1 LFTET
6 ASGVRAGRPALEQ
19 VLDQLRTDNTY
30 QKADWTCRPGYG
42 CHMPVSWSEEIDA
55 VLGGDLTAALTYLTP
70 AGGAVA
76 TCVAPVGLRDRQA
89 GWVGFT
95 TSLGFGKKLDRIER
109 DPHVALAFHAR
120 EHGTSHSQRYVLVQG
135 RAEIVP
141 DPDEALLTL
150 VWDQAVEVLGPAK
163 RGRLF
168 WDRWLREYYAVRVPV
183 LVHLDRI
190 MAWPDLRCA
199 GRPEVLGTPAPLEP
213 PAPQAPPKGGTGP
226 RLNSARSARRCRVKR
241 HQLLAYRGA
250 DGYPVTIPIE
260 IQGAGPDG
268 MRLTAVPGLLPAG
281 GRRAGLL
288 AHSYRPE
295 LIGLT
300 TRYHTGWLEADPEG
314 TATYAPHTAAGFVGP
329 PNKTLLLLGNGL
341 VAKLGVR
348 SARKAGRL
356 TELPAGMS
364 PMLDRPPPRRLGP
377 A

>member
-1 LFTET
+1 
-6 ASGVRAGRPALEQ
+6 
-19 VLDQLRTDNTY
+19 
-30 QKADWTCRPGYG
+30 
-42 CHMPVSWSEEIDA
+42 M
-55 VLGGDLTAALTYLTP
+55 
-70 AGGAVA
+70 
-76 TCVAPVGLRDRQA
+76 
-89 GWVGFT
+89 
-95 TSLGFGKKLDRIER
+95 
-109 DPHVALAFHAR
+109 
-120 EHGTSHSQRYVLVQG
+120 LVQG
-135 RAEIVP
+135 RAEIIP
-141 DPDEALLTL
+141 DPDETLMTL
-150 VWDQAVEVLGPAK
+150 VWDQGVRILGSAK

-190 MAWPDLRCA
+190 LAWPDLRCA
-199 GRPEVLGTPAPLEP
+199 GGPEVLGTSAPLEP
-213 PAPQAPPKGGTGP
+213 PAPQNPPKGGTGP
-226 RLNSARSARRCRVKR
+226 RLNSARATRRCRAKR

-250 DGYPVTIPIE
+250 DGYPVTVPIE
-260 IQGAGPDG
+260 IQRAGPDG
-268 MRLTAVPGLLPAG
+268 MRLTAVPGLLPPG

-288 AHSYRPE
+288 AHSYRPQ

-341 VAKLGVR
+341 IAKLGVR

>member
-1 LFTET
+1 M
-6 ASGVRAGRPALEQ
+6 PAF
-19 VLDQLRTDNTY
+19 
-30 QKADWTCRPGYG
+30 
-42 CHMPVSWSEEIDA
+42 WSEEIDT

-76 TCVAPVGLRDRQA
+76 TAVAPVGLRDREA

-109 DPHVALAFHAR
+109 DPHVAMAFHAR
-120 EHGTSHSQRYVLVQG
+120 EHGTSYSQRYVLVQG

-141 DPDEALLTL
+141 DPDEALRTL
-150 VWDQAVEVLGPAK
+150 VWDQAVRVLGPAK

-183 LVHLDRI
+183 LVHVDRI
-190 MAWPDLRCA
+190 LTWPDLGCE
-199 GRPEVLGTPAPLEP
+199 GGPEVLGAPAPLEP

-226 RLNSARSARRCRVKR
+226 RLDSAKAASRCRAKR
-241 HQLLAYRGA
+241 HQLVASRGA
-250 DGYPVTIPIE
+250 DGYPVTVPVQVKE
-260 IQGAGPDG
+260 GGPHG
-268 MRLTAVPGLLPAG
+268 MRLTAVPGLLPQG

-288 AHSYRPE
+288 AHSYRPQ
-295 LIGLT
+295 LIGLA
-300 TRYHTGWLEADPEG
+300 TRYHTGWLEADPDG
-314 TATYAPHTAAGFVGP
+314 TATYAPHTAAGFVAP

-364 PMLDRPPPRRLGP
+364 PMLDRPRH
-377 A
+377 AK

>member
-1 LFTET
+1 
-6 ASGVRAGRPALEQ
+6 
-19 VLDQLRTDNTY
+19 
-30 QKADWTCRPGYG
+30 
-42 CHMPVSWSEEIDA
+42 
-55 VLGGDLTAALTYLTP
+55 
-70 AGGAVA
+70 
-76 TCVAPVGLRDRQA
+76 
-89 GWVGFT
+89 
-95 TSLGFGKKLDRIER
+95 
-109 DPHVALAFHAR
+109 
-120 EHGTSHSQRYVLVQG
+120 
-135 RAEIVP
+135 
-141 DPDEALLTL
+141 
-150 VWDQAVEVLGPAK
+150 
-163 RGRLF
+163 
-168 WDRWLREYYAVRVPV
+168 
-183 LVHLDRI
+183 

>member
-1 LFTET
+1 
-6 ASGVRAGRPALEQ
+6 
-19 VLDQLRTDNTY
+19 
-30 QKADWTCRPGYG
+30 
-42 CHMPVSWSEEIDA
+42 MPVCWSEELDA

-76 TCVAPVGLRDRQA
+76 TAVAPVGLRDRQA

-109 DPHVALAFHAR
+109 DPQVAMAFHAR

-141 DPDEALLTL
+141 DPDEALRTL
-150 VWDQAVEVLGPAK
+150 VWDQAVRVLGPAK

-183 LVHLDRI
+183 LVQVDRI
-190 MAWPDLRCA
+190 LTWPELRCE
-199 GRPEVLGTPAPLEP
+199 GEPGILGAPAPLEP
-213 PAPQAPPKGGTGP
+213 PTPQAPPKGGTAP
-226 RLNSARSARRCRVKR
+226 RLDSARAARRCRAKR
-241 HQLLAYRGA
+241 HQLVAYRGA
-250 DGYPVTIPIE
+250 DGYPVTVPVQVKE
-260 IQGAGPDG
+260 GGPHG
-268 MRLTAVPGLLPAG
+268 IRLTAVPGLLPPG

-288 AHSYRPE
+288 AHSYRPQ

-300 TRYHTGWLEADPEG
+300 TRYHTGWLEADPDG
-314 TATYAPHTAAGFVGP
+314 TVTYAPHTAAGFVAP
-329 PNKTLLLLGNGL
+329 PNKTLLLLANGL

-356 TELPAGMS
+356 SDLPAGMS
-364 PMLDRPPPRRLGP
+364 PMLDRPPARQ
-377 A
+377 

>member
-1 LFTET
+1 MLTGPT
-6 ASGVRAGRPALEQ
+6 SS
-19 VLDQLRTDNTY
+19 
-30 QKADWTCRPGYG
+30 GYG
-42 CHMPVSWSEEIDA
+42 CHMTVPWSEEIDG

-76 TCVAPVGLRDRQA
+76 TCIAPVGLRDRQA

-120 EHGTSHSQRYVLVQG
+120 EHGRSHSHRYVLVQG

-150 VWDQAVEVLGPAK
+150 VYDQAVAVLGPAK

-183 LVHLDRI
+183 LVHVDRI
-190 MAWPDLRCA
+190 TSWPNLRCA
-199 GRPEVLGTPAPLEP
+199 GEPEILGPPAPLQP

-226 RLNSARSARRCRVKR
+226 RLDSARAARRCRAKR
-241 HQLLAYRGA
+241 HQLLAYRDA
-250 DGYPVTIPIE
+250 DGYPVAIPVQLQE
-260 IQGAGPDG
+260 GGPDG
-268 MRLTAVPGLLPAG
+268 IRLQATPGLPPG

-288 AHSYRPE
+288 AHSYRPQ
-295 LIGLT
+295 LIGLA
-300 TRYHTGWLEADPEG
+300 TRYHTGWLEAGPQG
-314 TATYAPHTAAGFVGP
+314 TATYAPHTAAGFLAP
-329 PNKTLLLLGNGL
+329 PNKALLLLGNGL

-356 TELPAGMS
+356 TELPMGMS
-364 PMLDRPPPRRLGP
+364 PMLDRPTS
-377 A
+377 